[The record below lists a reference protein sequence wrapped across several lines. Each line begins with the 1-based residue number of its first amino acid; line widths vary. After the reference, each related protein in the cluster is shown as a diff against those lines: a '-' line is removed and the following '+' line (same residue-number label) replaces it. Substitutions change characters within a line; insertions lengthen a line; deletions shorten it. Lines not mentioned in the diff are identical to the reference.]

1 MSEEVFQAIKDDSPL
16 IAWIHNISLNQQK
29 YMDSKI
35 KDLDLGHNV
44 RYIMYIHDNPGCSQD
59 DLVRMFC
66 QSKGNVAKVL
76 KKLEDD
82 GFIKRQ
88 INPTNRRK
96 YMLMT
101 TDKGN
106 ELVPKYRQIS
116 MEWERKVGIGDE
128 DGEFKK
134 RLIEIAFNTYEI
146 NNKEGLL

>member
-1 MSEEVFQAIKDDSPL
+1 
-16 IAWIHNISLNQQK
+16 
-29 YMDSKI
+29 
-35 KDLDLGHNV
+35 
-44 RYIMYIHDNPGCSQD
+44 MYIHDNPKCSQD
-59 DLVRMFC
+59 DLVNMFC

-76 KKLEDD
+76 KKLEDE
-82 GFIKRQ
+82 GFIKRE

-116 MEWERKVGIGDE
+116 KEWERKVGINNE

-134 RLIEIAFNTYEI
+134 RLIEIAFKANKI
-146 NNKEGLL
+146 NNKEVYYENRI